1 MIDLGQIRDIET
13 LRNVFFGV
21 CDTYTDVATKIVTAP
36 GYTPEEGKLLVVK
49 FNHEVNTWDYNNEE
63 WMQLYMNVNGSG
75 AMYVE
80 TYTYTYTY
88 PDGTERYY
96 ELMGGMVQTPVYAV
110 FTYYEFSADD
120 KGYRLVGTSG
130 TLGML
135 GEIFERMSAM
145 SEYISGKQDT
155 LVSGTNIKTVNG
167 NSLLGSGNLMLGRT
181 VRLANATTSDGHII
195 VTETET
201 YPART
206 FGDLFLVKFIDEL
219 PTTYSGSL
227 YFYMMN
233 APVIYP
239 NVTYQGV
246 FLEYGTDIIRRGDTC
261 IFLYNTGGIMWL
273 LYNSR
278 WGADIASKQD
288 ALPPVANNAGKVLA
302 VNNAANGL
310 EWVAQSAGT
319 EEVFVCSYDATTG
332 TMDKT
337 TSEISQASNDGK
349 CVLCVSEN
357 DIYVLVSNNIL
368 TFSRIL
374 GEQTTYITYNQ
385 STDKWTK
392 GSVSLQQSLV
402 SGTNIKKVDNT
413 TILGPGNLYTGR
425 FFSAVQEASTS
436 DTFVL
441 SYRTFRVLHIADG
454 ITSTSLSVV
463 ITQYDAFII
472 YDNSD
477 NSSDVAVS
485 IVTTNAIFYYKQGSD
500 QFTIPAGKA
509 AKVMFI
515 RISSRVLL
523 EVENNLDVAKNI
535 TTE

>member
-1 MIDLGQIRDIET
+1 MIDLGQIRDVDT
-13 LRNVFFGV
+13 LRDIVVYTFAGETMKDANGNV
-21 CDTYTDVATKIVTAP
+21 VTADPIVSDAMKGKTVMCQYYGIRLILTAYSEAGNGYP
-36 GYTPEEGKLLVVK
+36 GTCVFASLVHDETGNGTNEMHWLQYYSSDGVNFQWREG
-49 FNHEVNTWDYNNEE
+49 Y
-63 WMQLYMNVNGSG
+63 
-75 AMYVE
+75 
-80 TYTYTYTY
+80 Y
-88 PDGTERYY
+88 P
-96 ELMGGMVQTPVYAV
+96 LQ
-110 FTYYEFSADD
+110 
-120 KGYRLVGTSG
+120 K
-130 TLGML
+130 
-135 GEIFERMSAM
+135 
-145 SEYISGKQDT
+145 K

-167 NSLLGSGNLMLGRT
+167 NSLLGSGDLSLSGKIFQGVTYSASSETTKVVTINT
-181 VRLANATTSDGHII
+181 PANTTFED
-195 VTETET
+195 
-201 YPART
+201 
-206 FGDLFLVKFIDEL
+206 GDLLFLRFYNDVAASVTGTIVSIGSKTYGIAYRNYGLQAAGVIKAGDNVLLHCFGGYAIIIAID
-219 PTTYSGSL
+219 
-227 YFYMMN
+227 
-233 APVIYP
+233 
-239 NVTYQGV
+239 
-246 FLEYGTDIIRRGDTC
+246 
-261 IFLYNTGGIMWL
+261 
-273 LYNSR
+273 R

-302 VNNAANGL
+302 VNNTANGL

-368 TFSRIL
+368 TFSRTL

-425 FFSAVQEASTS
+425 FFSAVQEASIS

-441 SYRTFRVLHIADG
+441 SYRTFRVLHIANG

-477 NSSDVAVS
+477 NSSDVDVS

>member
-13 LRNVFFGV
+13 LRKVFFGV

-36 GYTPEEGKLLVVK
+36 GYAPEEGKLLVVK
-49 FNHEVNTWDYNNEE
+49 FNYGVNLWDPTNEE
-63 WMQLYMNVNGSG
+63 WMRLYMNVNGSG
-75 AMYVE
+75 AMYAE

-110 FTYYEFSADD
+110 FTYYELSADD
-120 KGYRLVGTSG
+120 KGYRLVCTSG

-145 SEYISGKQDT
+145 SEYISGKQDA

-167 NSLLGSGNLMLGRT
+167 NSLLGSGDLSLSGKIFQGVT
-181 VRLANATTSDGHII
+181 YSASSETTKV
-195 VTETET
+195 VTINTPVNT
-201 YPART
+201 T
-206 FGDLFLVKFIDEL
+206 FEDGDLLFLRFYNDVAASVTGTIVSIGSKTYGIAYRNYGLQAAGVIKAGDNVLLHCFGGYAIIITID
-219 PTTYSGSL
+219 
-227 YFYMMN
+227 
-233 APVIYP
+233 
-239 NVTYQGV
+239 
-246 FLEYGTDIIRRGDTC
+246 
-261 IFLYNTGGIMWL
+261 
-273 LYNSR
+273 R

-302 VNNAANGL
+302 VNNAADGL

-368 TFSRIL
+368 TFSRTL

-392 GSVSLQQSLV
+392 ESVSLQQSLV

-413 TILGPGNLYTGR
+413 SILGQGNLYTGR
-425 FFSAVQEASTS
+425 FFSAVQEASIS